1 MNSGVP
7 KREKSSEN
15 AAAARTPFT
24 APPSSRLVLG
34 SVVHRVR
41 GLHGAPALSPL
52 AGAGEP
58 VTEPP

>member
-7 KREKSSEN
+7 RREMSSEN

-24 APPSSRLVLG
+24 GATVLS
-34 SVVHRVR
+34 SVVEVR
-41 GLHGAPALSPL
+41 RPPRARPHGAALGPL